1 MATKCAGT
9 SGQPIGTQGHFPCPM
24 IDGQIATQA
33 LVGQQVIH
41 DGTMI
46 PSGTAVFTIDSVDL
60 TTDNGPTYQGMNAF
74 PNSSLT
80 TQGAQCATSGSST
93 GCDNTDFDIT
103 SSCGQDHLMGGPLG
117 NIGGANSWTTWL
129 NAQANAFNGS
139 AGCYQFGAIQTF
151 SLAQITPTANC
162 PALPGLSQ
170 FGSYGGENNQG
181 NCHPEIG
188 VKRKFSKAKWALC
201 MQNKCAGGSQAG
213 C

>member
-1 MATKCAGT
+1 MH
-9 SGQPIGTQGHFPCPM
+9 P
-24 IDGQIATQA
+24 D
-33 LVGQQVIH
+33 VGNVW
-41 DGTMI
+41 
-46 PSGTAVFTIDSVDL
+46 TIDSVGTNDQSAA
-60 TTDNGPTYQGMNAF
+60 YQAQNSF

-93 GCDNTDFDIT
+93 GCDNTDFDVT
-103 SSCGQDHLMGGPLG
+103 SSCGQDHLMGSPLG

-129 NAQANAFNGS
+129 TAQANAFNGS
-139 AGCYQFGAIQTF
+139 AGCYQFGAIQNFT
-151 SLAQITPTANC
+151 LAQITPTANC

-188 VKRKFSKAKWALC
+188 VKRKFAKAKWALC